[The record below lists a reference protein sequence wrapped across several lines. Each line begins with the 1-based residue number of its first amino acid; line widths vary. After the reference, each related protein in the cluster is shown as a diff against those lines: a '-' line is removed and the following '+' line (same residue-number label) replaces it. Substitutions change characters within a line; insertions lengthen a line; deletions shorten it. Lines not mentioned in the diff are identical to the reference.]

1 MNNLVTIRHL
11 GRGAFSS
18 VDMVKDNST
27 GTLYAKKIIAPRYI
41 KHSQH
46 ELKLLSL
53 FKKIRHKNIVR
64 FFGKQNHRDT
74 ICFIF
79 EKLHLNLYNFY
90 KQYPEKINNNLLCFF
105 TKQMLGGLE
114 FIHSLFIIHAD
125 LKPENVM
132 ITNLRDNQIKL
143 IDFGSSIIN
152 GTEKHTHFYIVSRY
166 YRAPELVYKRQFDE
180 KIDIWGVG
188 CILYELI
195 VFKPLFYCRNA
206 EMLKMLMTSLSYEK
220 KFIKYIQMN
229 NLFDGLSIRDQMYL
243 GDVLYNTLE
252 YDLKKRLTA
261 KQCLELPYFDMI
273 RDI

>member
-18 VDMVKDNST
+18 VDMVKDTST
-27 GTLYAKKIIAPRYI
+27 GILYAKKIIAPKFI
-41 KHSQH
+41 KHSQK
-46 ELKLLSL
+46 ELRLLLL
-53 FKKIRHKNIVR
+53 FKKISHKNIVR
-64 FFGKQNHRDT
+64 FFGKMPYKDT

-90 KQYPEKINNNLLCFF
+90 KQYPEKINKNLLCSF
-105 TKQMLGGLE
+105 TKQMLEGLE

-132 ITNLRDNQIKL
+132 ITNLKENRIKL

-152 GTEKHTHFYIVSRY
+152 GTEKHTHFYKVSRY
-166 YRAPELVYKRQFDE
+166 YRAPELVYELQFDE
-180 KIDIWGVG
+180 KIDIWSVG

-195 VFKPLFYCRNA
+195 VFNPLFYSRNT

-220 KFIKYIQMN
+220 KFMKYIQMN

-243 GDVLYNTLE
+243 GDVLYTTLE
-252 YDLKKRLTA
+252 YDFKNRLSA

>member
-11 GRGAFSS
+11 GRGVFSS

-27 GTLYAKKIIAPRYI
+27 GTFYAKKIISPKYI
-41 KHSQH
+41 KYSQH
-46 ELKLLSL
+46 ELRLLSI
-53 FKKIRHKNIVR
+53 FKRIRHKNIVR
-64 FFGKQNHRDT
+64 FFEKQNHKDT
-74 ICFIF
+74 ICFIL

-90 KQYPEKINNNLLCFF
+90 KQYPEKINNNLICSF
-105 TKQMLGGLE
+105 TKQILEGLE

-132 ITNLRDNQIKL
+132 TTNLKENHIKL

-180 KIDIWGVG
+180 KIDIWSVG

-195 VFKPLFYCRNA
+195 VFKPLFYARNT

-220 KFIKYIQMN
+220 KFIKYIQRN
-229 NLFDGLSIRDQMYL
+229 QLFDNLSIREQMYL
-243 GDVLYNTLE
+243 GDVFYNTLE
-252 YDLKKRLTA
+252 YDFKKRLSA
-261 KQCLELPYFDMI
+261 KQCLELPYFDLI
-273 RDI
+273 RDK